1 MCGATWEQVNLWR
14 PTGTSSEEMDSSY
27 LGRVPALLTHEPIYD
42 SAWDERCRL
51 VTVPA
56 GCVCLELFVMT
67 RFMHKHNSDVNK

>member
-1 MCGATWEQVNLWR
+1 MEQVNLWR

-27 LGRVPALLTHEPIYD
+27 LGRVPALLTHESIYD

-56 GCVCLELFVMT
+56 GSVYVEMFVMT
-67 RFMHKHNSDVNK
+67 RFMHKHNSDVK

>member
-1 MCGATWEQVNLWR
+1 
-14 PTGTSSEEMDSSY
+14 MDSSY

-56 GCVCLELFVMT
+56 GSVFLELFVMT
-67 RFMHKHNSDVNK
+67 RFMKKHNTDVK